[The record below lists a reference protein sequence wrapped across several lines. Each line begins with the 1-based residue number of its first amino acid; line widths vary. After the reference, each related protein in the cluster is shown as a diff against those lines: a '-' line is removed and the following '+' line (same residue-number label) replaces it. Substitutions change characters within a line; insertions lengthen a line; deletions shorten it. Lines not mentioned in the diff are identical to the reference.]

1 MKYDPYG
8 VNEHE
13 RQIGDKLHRLYQGE
27 TLVLYFILP
36 SHITTFSPET
46 LKFTIVD
53 QRFVTEILFSADT
66 DNFEEVDTPEEVIKV
81 KLTVPSDVTRYFR
94 RGSFLYS
101 MEYRAILG
109 EERIVIEEGSLLVEY
124 QAGAPDP
131 DIPYK
136 TYIATDET
144 QNG

>member
-8 VNEHE
+8 VNEH
-13 RQIGDKLHRLYQGE
+13 RRIVGDKLHRLYQGE
-27 TLVLYFILP
+27 TLTLYFFLP
-36 SHITTFSPET
+36 YHIGTFNPAE
-46 LKFTIVD
+46 LRFTIID
-53 QRFVTEILFSADT
+53 QRFETEELFSADT
-66 DNFEEVDTPEEVIKV
+66 DHFKEVPTPEEQIKFKV
-81 KLTVPSDVTRYFR
+81 TVPADVTQYFR

-101 MEYRAILG
+101 TEFRAILG
-109 EERIVIEEGSLLVEY
+109 KERTVLEEGSLLVEY

-136 TYIATDET
+136 NDIVTDET